1 MCTRDKD
8 IYSCGCTKKEYPL
21 KEYPHKRWGR
31 PCPYDILVNKYQ
43 ETYPCA
49 YCRRIRPLESH
60 VGVLED
66 DIIRL
71 RSQNGSRY
79 RDRMRSEIGDLEK
92 RRRGEESGLRYNDV
106 EPKSELPQYV

>member
-8 IYSCGCTKKEYPL
+8 ICSCGCTKKEYPL
-21 KEYPHKRWGR
+21 KECHHKRWGR

-49 YCRRIRPLESH
+49 NCHRIRPLEAR
-60 VGVLED
+60 VRMLED

-79 RDRMRSEIGDLEK
+79 RDRDRTREMAELGSEIGNLE
-92 RRRGEESGLRYNDV
+92 RRRRV
-106 EPKSELPQYV
+106 RFAI